1 MPIEVEGY
9 NGDESARWPHLEG
22 LEPDDEDIRPHR
34 RPATPPISEM
44 PIRDDNGLYTDEAV
58 ENRFMDPEDLEP
70 EEEDMLQ
77 HRGLATP
84 PIDDMPASDDAEKYT
99 GDRTETAQLED
110 LGGAEALS
118 PGKAFRPAIQAPTTL
133 ASMFQPKLVDKWIP
147 RAHEEER
154 NQPLV
159 DEINDHAGSEPMDL
173 ETPDLE
179 SIERFDTNPQAMD
192 VDEPPTDN
200 TQHVPVTPPDVITQL
215 EPQDTPQSE
224 IPDVAPP
231 ELPDVIPAPKSP
243 SVTPH
248 LEETSITQQSAI
260 AAELPLAG
268 VRLWLDV
275 GYPDIQDLSRR
286 IKVSTPRKD

>member
-9 NGDESARWPHLEG
+9 NADESARWPHLEG

-118 PGKAFRPAIQAPTTL
+118 PGNAFRPAIQASTTL

-173 ETPDLE
+173 ETPELE
-179 SIERFDTNPQAMD
+179 
-192 VDEPPTDN
+192 
-200 TQHVPVTPPDVITQL
+200 
-215 EPQDTPQSE
+215 
-224 IPDVAPP
+224 
-231 ELPDVIPAPKSP
+231 
-243 SVTPH
+243 
-248 LEETSITQQSAI
+248 
-260 AAELPLAG
+260 
-268 VRLWLDV
+268 
-275 GYPDIQDLSRR
+275 
-286 IKVSTPRKD
+286 